1 MNRLVFV
8 VILLVW
14 FNFGAIG
21 LLLNVKGRGISNE
34 CDLLTLS
41 IITGINRLLT
51 MVPDFQFKN
60 IYWVS
65 VHNPN

>member
-1 MNRLVFV
+1 MN
-8 VILLVW
+8 
-14 FNFGAIG
+14 
-21 LLLNVKGRGISNE
+21 
-34 CDLLTLS
+34 DLLTLS

-60 IYWVS
+60 IYWLS